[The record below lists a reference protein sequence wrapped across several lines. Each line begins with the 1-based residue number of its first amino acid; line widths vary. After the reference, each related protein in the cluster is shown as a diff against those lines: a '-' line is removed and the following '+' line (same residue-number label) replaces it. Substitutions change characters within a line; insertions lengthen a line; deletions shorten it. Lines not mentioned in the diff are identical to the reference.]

1 MHCQSIF
8 NRLISA
14 NQDCLLEGKQDVS
27 LPMQSALPLHLIW
40 YKEWLI
46 RPAQVLAGGINFLST
61 QGCPMHTVRICLV
74 GRSKTN
80 GGGNLNNSTPVQI
93 APISKKQILVGKK
106 CIPGTTLLRF
116 TKVTQ
121 AWTVTIHHSQKGRTE
136 TYLDQGRLVS
146 DRFCLLN
153 CCSD

>member
-93 APISKKQILVGKK
+93 APISKK
-106 CIPGTTLLRF
+106 
-116 TKVTQ
+116 
-121 AWTVTIHHSQKGRTE
+121 
-136 TYLDQGRLVS
+136 
-146 DRFCLLN
+146 
-153 CCSD
+153 